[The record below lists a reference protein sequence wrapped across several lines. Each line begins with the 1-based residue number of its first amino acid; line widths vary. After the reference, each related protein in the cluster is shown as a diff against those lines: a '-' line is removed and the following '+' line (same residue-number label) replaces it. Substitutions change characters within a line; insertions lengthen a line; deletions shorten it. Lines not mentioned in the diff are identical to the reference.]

1 MLLQIVSMMKT
12 VADKELMDSQFAVF
26 FVSWIVSISCE
37 WKTKTLIS
45 MLNVI
50 ILYDS
55 FQYMV
60 SLCDFF
66 A

>member
-37 WKTKTLIS
+37 
-45 MLNVI
+45 
-50 ILYDS
+50 
-55 FQYMV
+55 
-60 SLCDFF
+60 
-66 A
+66 